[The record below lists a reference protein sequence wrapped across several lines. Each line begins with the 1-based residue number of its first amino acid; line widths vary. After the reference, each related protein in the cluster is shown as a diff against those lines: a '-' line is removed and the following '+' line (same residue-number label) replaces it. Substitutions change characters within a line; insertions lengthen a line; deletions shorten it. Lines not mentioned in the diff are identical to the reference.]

1 MVLVFFMSIEK
12 IGETLGRSK
21 VMKTRVQH
29 IFGKRMSFPG
39 VFLLTPFRSSI
50 MKYLIHGGDT
60 VSKATTPSMQFII

>member
-21 VMKTRVQH
+21 VMKTSAAH
-29 IFGKRMSFPG
+29 LWKTHELFLGM
-39 VFLLTPFRSSI
+39 FLLTPFRSSI

-60 VSKATTPSMQFII
+60 VSKGTTPSMQFII

>member
-1 MVLVFFMSIEK
+1 
-12 IGETLGRSK
+12 
-21 VMKTRVQH
+21 
-29 IFGKRMSFPG
+29 

>member
-29 IFGKRMSFPG
+29 IFGKCMSFSWG
-39 VFLLTPFRSSI
+39 CFS
-50 MKYLIHGGDT
+50 
-60 VSKATTPSMQFII
+60 